1 MQRREFSMSAAT
13 LAATAGLPITAVHA
27 QGQSLKE
34 GVDYL
39 TLDKPAPTEAA
50 AGKIEVVEF
59 FWYSCPHCNRFEP
72 QLEEWAKKMPKDV
85 VLRRAPIAF
94 RPDFEPQQRLYFA
107 LEDMNKVEEL
117 HKKVFYAIHV
127 EKQALNS
134 LPLIADWVEK
144 QGIDKAKFT
153 EAYNSFP
160 VATKTRKATLLQDA
174 YKVDG
179 VPALG
184 VAGKYYTSGSL
195 AQTMERALVVT
206 EHLVGLVRASM
217 PAVKSEAT
225 AATKAAAKP
234 APAKP
239 APAKA
244 Q

>member
-13 LAATAGLPITAVHA
+13 LAATVGLPITAAHA
-27 QGQSLKE
+27 QGQPFNE

-39 TLDKPAPTEAA
+39 TLDKPAPTEAS

-184 VAGKYYTSGSL
+184 VAGKYYTSGAV

-206 EHLVGLVRASM
+206 DHLVGLVRTSM
-217 PAVKSEAT
+217 PAVKST
-225 AATKAAAKP
+225 PKAAAK
-234 APAKP
+234 AAVKP

>member
-107 LEDMNKVEEL
+107 LEGMNKVEEL

-184 VAGKYYTSGSL
+184 VAGKYYTSGSV

-217 PAVKSEAT
+217 PAVKSEAK

>member
-13 LAATAGLPITAVHA
+13 LAATVGLPITAVHA
-27 QGQSLKE
+27 QGQPLKE

-39 TLDKPAPTEAA
+39 TLDLPAPTEAA

-94 RPDFEPQQRLYFA
+94 KPDFEPQQRLYFA
-107 LEDMNKVEEL
+107 LEGMNKVEEL

-153 EAYNSFP
+153 EMYNSFP

-184 VAGKYYTSGSL
+184 VAGKYYTSGSV

-206 EHLVGLVRASM
+206 DHLVGLVRASM
-217 PAVKSEAT
+217 PAFKSES
-225 AATKAAAKP
+225 KAAAKP
-234 APAKP
+234 PAKP